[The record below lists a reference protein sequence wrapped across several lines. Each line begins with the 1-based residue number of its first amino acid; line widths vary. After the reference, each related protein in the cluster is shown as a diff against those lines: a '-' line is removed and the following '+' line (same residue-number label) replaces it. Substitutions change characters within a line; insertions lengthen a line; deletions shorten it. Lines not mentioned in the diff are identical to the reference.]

1 VSHTSATIPS
11 IYRLDERMLRG
22 LRPDLM
28 VTQELCDVC
37 AVAYGEVQR
46 AVRRLSGDIPI
57 LSLEPRSLDD
67 ICASVEEVGA
77 ATGCQE
83 GADRVAAE
91 MRRTI
96 ATVADLH
103 EVEPRPRVV
112 AGSTSNRRSRSSPT

>member
-37 AVAYGEVQR
+37 AVAYSDVQR

-57 LSLEPRSLDD
+57 LSLEPRRDAPHHRD
-67 ICASVEEVGA
+67 G
-77 ATGCQE
+77 
-83 GADRVAAE
+83 
-91 MRRTI
+91 RRP
-96 ATVADLH
+96 A
-103 EVEPRPRVV
+103 
-112 AGSTSNRRSRSSPT
+112 